1 MKSGDE
7 MELAQNR
14 FMAGEG
20 SDRSAAM
27 NRQRAG
33 LSEVI
38 AALLILVISV
48 AMGTI
53 FFAWGTTV
61 LGLTESGFIQQTTLS
76 RDKVE
81 ERITVT
87 SIFNATEPDSVFDLP
102 LDSDNDLY
110 IAVFNYGRRSAELAT
125 VYFGSDDLTPYDFDS
140 AEFFVCDEER
150 SSCSSSGDSN
160 VVSVGELAWI
170 LIEEPNASN
179 LEKGT
184 TYTVVITTERG
195 NSYELLFEA

>member
-1 MKSGDE
+1 
-7 MELAQNR
+7 
-14 FMAGEG
+14 
-20 SDRSAAM
+20 M

-48 AMGTI
+48 TIGTI

-61 LGLTESGFIQQTTLS
+61 LGLTESGFIQQTALS
-76 RDKVE
+76 RDKIE

-87 SIFNATEPDSVFDLP
+87 SIFNVTEPDSVWDDP

-125 VYFGSDDLTPYDFDS
+125 VYFGSDDLTPYDFGS
-140 AEFFVCDEER
+140 AEFLVCDKER
-150 SSCSSSGDSN
+150 SSCSSAGDSN

-179 LEKGT
+179 LAKGT
-184 TYTVVITTERG
+184 TYRVIITTERG
-195 NSYELLFEA
+195 NSYELLFKA

>member
-48 AMGTI
+48 AIGTI
-53 FFAWGTTV
+53 FFAWGTSA
-61 LGLTESGFIQQTTLS
+61 LNLTQSGFIQQTALS
-76 RDKVE
+76 RDKIE

-87 SIFNATEPDSVFDLP
+87 SVFYNTTV
-102 LDSDNDLY
+102 SANVS
-110 IAVFNYGRRSAELAT
+110 IAVFNYGERAATIDT
-125 VYFGSDDLTPYDFDS
+125 VYLNQTPYDFDVLY
-140 AEFFVCDEER
+140 ANR
-150 SSCSSSGDSN
+150 STDFSSN
-160 VVSVGELAWI
+160 MIPVGELVWI
-170 LIEEPNASN
+170 RIPVVGLA
-179 LEKGT
+179 GT
-184 TYTVVITTERG
+184 TSTITLATERG
-195 NSYELLFEA
+195 NSYELLFKA

>member
-1 MKSGDE
+1 MD
-7 MELAQNR
+7 LAQNR

-87 SIFNATEPDSVFDLP
+87 SIFSREGSVYGL
-102 LDSDNDLY
+102 NDLY
-110 IAVFNYGRRSAELAT
+110 IAVFNYGRRTAELET
-125 VYFGSDDLTPYDFDS
+125 VYFGSDDLTAYEFEGTPDFFS
-140 AEFFVCDEER
+140 VCDAER
-150 SSCSSSGDSN
+150 SPCDLSNAVQVGDR
-160 VVSVGELAWI
+160 VWI
-170 LIEEPNASN
+170 RSD
-179 LEKGT
+179 
-184 TYTVVITTERG
+184 
-195 NSYELLFEA
+195 ELLLSSDT